1 MSNSIDQRKE
11 VAKEICRNYGVAL
24 SVASL
29 KEFAEVL
36 VPFKVLRGHQL
47 VSEGDVCKYMFYV
60 QRGLVLQYYK
70 KNNTEVTEHIS
81 HEGDMVICIESF
93 FQQEPSRIVA
103 KMLEPGMV
111 YGIPFDAMNEL
122 CSRSYEMCRLFF
134 AFERRSA
141 ILQQQKADVIRFETA
156 KERYI
161 RTLKNNPEI
170 IRRAPLHLIA
180 SFLQMTPETLSRVR
194 AQVNEEGLN

>member
-11 VAKEICRNYGVAL
+11 VAKEICRNYGLAL
-24 SVASL
+24 SVTGL
-29 KEFAEVL
+29 KEFADVL

-47 VSEGDVCKYMFYV
+47 VSEGEVCGHMFYV
-60 QRGLVLQYYK
+60 HRGLVLQYYK

-103 KMLEPGMV
+103 KMLEPGVV
-111 YGIPFDAMNEL
+111 YGIPYNAMNEL
-122 CSRSYEMCRLFF
+122 CSKSYEMCRLFF
-134 AFERRSA
+134 AIERRSA
-141 ILQQQKADVIRFETA
+141 IVQQQKADIIRFETA
-156 KERYI
+156 KERYV
-161 RTLKNNPEI
+161 RTLKKNPEI
-170 IRRAPLHLIA
+170 IRRAPLHLVA

-194 AQVNEEGLN
+194 AQVNEEEME